1 MPKKKNPRTPQYC
14 RHRSTGNA
22 YVRIDG
28 QWFNLGKHGTPES
41 YAEYD
46 RLIAEWLS
54 QGRHLPTAI
63 DDGGHGP
70 TVIEVIARFWRH
82 AKQYYR
88 YPDGSPTAEVEN
100 LRLALRPLR
109 TMYGRTPADEI
120 GPLALKAVRQR
131 MIDDGLSRNYINK
144 HIRRIKMM
152 FRWAA
157 SEELVPATV
166 HHGLQAV
173 AGLKRG
179 RTGARETEPV
189 KPVPDEH
196 VDAVR
201 PYVSRQVWAIVEL
214 QRLTGMRSGEVVI
227 MRGSDLDMDGRLWVY
242 RPMSHKTE
250 HYGHERA
257 IEIGPR
263 AQEVIRPFLKPDLEA
278 FLFSPVDAETE
289 RRAELHTKRKTPM
302 SYGNRPGTNRKRK
315 PKRTPRERYTADS
328 LCRAIARACD
338 KADVRAKERKN
349 LPADSERIIPRWHP
363 HQLRH
368 NYATQIRKEFGVEAA
383 RILLGHRS
391 TAVTELYAEVD
402 RGRVRDIVARVG

>member
-1 MPKKKNPRTPQYC
+1 MPRTRDARTPQYC

-28 QWFNLGKHGTPES
+28 QWFNLGKHGTPKS
-41 YAEYD
+41 HAEYD
-46 RLIAEWLS
+46 RLISEWLAN
-54 QGRHLPTAI
+54 GRRVRVVETEI
-63 DDGGHGP
+63 DSRL
-70 TVIEVIARFWRH
+70 TISEVIAAYWKY
-82 AKQYYR
+82 AQTYYVK
-88 YPDGSPTAEVEN
+88 DGHPTSEQAT
-100 LRLALRPLR
+100 LKCALRPLR
-109 TMYGRTPADEI
+109 HMYARTPADEF

-131 MIDDGLSRNYINK
+131 MIDDGYSRKYLNAQIS
-144 HIRRIKMM
+144 RIKLI

-196 VDAVR
+196 VDAIR

-227 MRGSDLDMDGRLWVY
+227 MRGCDLDMTGKLWLY
-242 RPMSHKTE
+242 RPASHKTE
-250 HYGHERA
+250 HHGHERVV
-257 IEIGPR
+257 EIGPK
-263 AQEVIRPFLKPDLEA
+263 AQAVIRPFLKPDLEA
-278 FLFSPVDAETE
+278 PLFSPADAEAE
-289 RRAELHTKRKTPM
+289 RRAKMHAKRKIPLK
-302 SYGNRPGTNRKRK
+302 YGNRPGTNRKRK
-315 PKRTPRERYTADS
+315 PMRTPKDRYIPTS
-328 LCRAIARACD
+328 YCRAIARACGQ
-338 KADVRAKERKN
+338 ADFAAKEQKR
-349 LPADSERIIPRWHP
+349 LPPDSERIIPRWHP

-368 NYATQIRKEFGVEAA
+368 NFATAVRKQFGIEIA

-391 TAVTELYAEVD
+391 AAITEIYAEVD
-402 RGRVRDIVARVG
+402 RTKAREIMAKIG

>member
-1 MPKKKNPRTPQYC
+1 M
-14 RHRSTGNA
+14 
-22 YVRIDG
+22 
-28 QWFNLGKHGTPES
+28 
-41 YAEYD
+41 
-46 RLIAEWLS
+46 
-54 QGRHLPTAI
+54 
-63 DDGGHGP
+63 
-70 TVIEVIARFWRH
+70 
-82 AKQYYR
+82 
-88 YPDGSPTAEVEN
+88 
-100 LRLALRPLR
+100 
-109 TMYGRTPADEI
+109 
-120 GPLALKAVRQR
+120 
-131 MIDDGLSRNYINK
+131 
-144 HIRRIKMM
+144 
-152 FRWAA
+152 
-157 SEELVPATV
+157 
-166 HHGLQAV
+166 
-173 AGLKRG
+173 
-179 RTGARETEPV
+179 
-189 KPVPDEH
+189 
-196 VDAVR
+196 DAVR

-227 MRGSDLDMDGRLWVY
+227 MRGSDLDMGSGLWLY
-242 RPMSHKTE
+242 RPTTHKTE

-263 AQEVIRPFLKPDLEA
+263 AQEVIRPFLKRDLEA

-338 KADVRAKERKN
+338 VADEKAKEHKG
-349 LPADSERIIPRWHP
+349 LPLDSERIVPRWHP

-368 NYATQIRKEFGVEAA
+368 NYATRIRKEFGVEAA